1 MRGSYFAIAGLAAVA
16 ALVALRA
23 NAIDVG
29 TPTADIGPLGSLIPK
44 SVGGPQG
51 KTVLV
56 GKPFGKTSDPSSPP
70 TLRLAQAGSTRSTG
84 NPSLA
89 PLKWVGMVINLTPT
103 QKNPDADVQCT
114 GQFIT
119 PNVVLTAGHCL
130 KDLPDDPTGA
140 GYDLTKQ
147 YFVLQYQNGEG
158 SHTYKTKCA
167 LASPGWLFPSNY
179 SSMTPAQKDAALRNA
194 AQHDFA
200 MILLDGN
207 SQTGVMHYDL
217 DWKGKWVAATR
228 VGYAGDILNGQ
239 IVQQSHGIV
248 FFADSIP
255 MFPSESLPNLVAHWQ
270 PITDLTSGTS
280 GGAWIVNFDST
291 ESATNNLLIAV
302 TSFQNTAYPG
312 VEFGAYL
319 TAAEFNPLLAKVQ
332 NGCK

>member
-1 MRGSYFAIAGLAAVA
+1 MGRDG
-16 ALVALRA
+16 
-23 NAIDVG
+23 D
-29 TPTADIGPLGSLIPK
+29 
-44 SVGGPQG
+44 Q
-51 KTVLV
+51 
-56 GKPFGKTSDPSSPP
+56 SDPD
-70 TLRLAQAGSTRSTG
+70 A
-84 NPSLA
+84 
-89 PLKWVGMVINLTPT
+89 
-103 QKNPDADVQCT
+103 KNPDADVQCT

-280 GGAWIVNFDST
+280 GGAWIVNFDFDRVGHQQLADRGDVVS
-291 ESATNNLLIAV
+291 EYRLSRRRIRRLPDRSGIQPAARQGAERLQIGPPLIVGWAKAVEALRIFSVVNSAEPTRR
-302 TSFQNTAYPG
+302 
-312 VEFGAYL
+312 
-319 TAAEFNPLLAKVQ
+319 
-332 NGCK
+332 